1 MLLLLGRGQN
11 IVITEDLTGSDQ
23 SYTPCLLTSGKHV
36 NIVLGQNNNI
46 AMDVL
51 IGSDQSYTQ

>member
-1 MLLLLGRGQN
+1 MFMLLGRGQN

-36 NIVLGQNNNI
+36 NGV
-46 AMDVL
+46 
-51 IGSDQSYTQ
+51 GSK